1 MNMSMLMLMFIT
13 ITGKNVL
20 FMFSC
25 QLHIDIC
32 LCYYLVLCINTKE
45 MKWDNVIINLFT
57 FCVSF
62 KFYENIFVAASM
74 INVLSIIEWLY
85 LIIFESLI
93 IFYSSHKVSHIV
105 IWEYL
110 INISVNT

>member
-1 MNMSMLMLMFIT
+1 M
-13 ITGKNVL
+13 
-20 FMFSC
+20 
-25 QLHIDIC
+25 
-32 LCYYLVLCINTKE
+32 LVLNSTK
-45 MKWDNVIINLFT
+45 ISLG
-57 FCVSF
+57 
-62 KFYENIFVAASM
+62 AASM

-110 INISVNT
+110 INISVNTQVVLLLNINISVSSFRKFCF

>member
-1 MNMSMLMLMFIT
+1 
-13 ITGKNVL
+13 
-20 FMFSC
+20 
-25 QLHIDIC
+25 
-32 LCYYLVLCINTKE
+32 
-45 MKWDNVIINLFT
+45 
-57 FCVSF
+57 
-62 KFYENIFVAASM
+62 M

-110 INISVNT
+110 IKLNNNISVNTQVVLLLNINISVSSFRKFCF